1 MEANALDYLP
11 VHCQRDCLG
20 VGSEKAMIAAIKSLL
35 SLLDD
40 GVRGLQWL
48 ADGLAKL
55 STFGF
60 SRKDK

>member
-1 MEANALDYLP
+1 
-11 VHCQRDCLG
+11 
-20 VGSEKAMIAAIKSLL
+20 MIAAIKALL
-35 SLLDD
+35 SLLDS

-48 ADGLAKL
+48 ADALAKL